1 MNFGNNATA
10 LSICIFLKH
19 NEAAKACPDDRAL
32 ETMCLRAK
40 VFSSFTY
47 RLTLNP
53 TPYTLNL
60 NICAVATIEGTLR
73 KPRGS
78 HPGNTGGG
86 GGVESWGTLCR
97 GPCNKH
103 PFMFW
108 ILYRGIS
115 DFSET
120 PMSGGSG
127 SCSQHISK
135 AVILS

>member
-78 HPGNTGGG
+78 HPGNKGGG

-97 GPCNKH
+97 VLVTSTPSCFGFYIVGSPIFLKLPCREVVEVARNIFPK
-103 PFMFW
+103 P
-108 ILYRGIS
+108 
-115 DFSET
+115 
-120 PMSGGSG
+120 
-127 SCSQHISK
+127 
-135 AVILS
+135 